1 MAKLQYKAVLR
12 LTWNYVN
19 HYKWMLTKSG
29 KWSKY
34 EALLL
39 AVSETSFES
48 YRSSENKAQ
57 VPSQGSYV

>member
-1 MAKLQYKAVLR
+1 MAKLQYKADVR
-12 LTWNYVN
+12 LTWNGVN

-39 AVSETSFES
+39 AVS
-48 YRSSENKAQ
+48 
-57 VPSQGSYV
+57 